1 MPLEVADR
9 FSPRTQRA
17 FVERV
22 VAAVCEHVERPE
34 LEVSLLLTDDEEIA
48 QLHGEFMDD
57 PTPTDVMSF
66 EIDNG
71 AEVVVSVET
80 ARRTAKAAGHSMRA
94 EVALY
99 IVHGIL
105 HTVGYDD
112 VAADDR
118 VRMREAERAIMKQ
131 LRLRVREVDA

>member
-1 MPLEVADR
+1 MLELVDR
-9 FSPRTQRA
+9 FLPRTERA

-22 VAAVCEHVERPE
+22 VAAAIAYADRPE
-34 LEVSLLLTDDEEIA
+34 WEVSLLLTDDEEIGR
-48 QLHGEFMDD
+48 LHDEHLGD
-57 PTPTDVMSF
+57 PSATDVMSF
-66 EIDNG
+66 EMGDG

-80 ARRTAKAAGHSMRA
+80 ARRVAKQHGTTIRA

-112 VAADDR
+112 KGAADR
-118 VRMREAERAIMKQ
+118 RRMRDAERAI
-131 LRLRVREVDA
+131 LTELGLDVRAVDE